1 MLCLFLICTRTF
13 FILKICVSGFNE
25 GIVNSKIISFADD
38 TRLYNSVSE
47 VEDCDVLQSDLNT
60 IYKWADANNMAFN
73 KFKYVCFTPSETISH
88 SNIYLC
94 PKINLIDKVENIKD
108 LGITLLVLVLVYTQ
122 EGSLWSI
129 VLRCD
134 DHTGIFTCDGFARD
148 PYFYVPA
155 ETQSYVIKLSC
166 SRKVLAASGD

>member
-1 MLCLFLICTRTF
+1 MC
-13 FILKICVSGFNE
+13 
-25 GIVNSKIISFADD
+25 
-38 TRLYNSVSE
+38 E
-47 VEDCDVLQSDLNT
+47 VDVVVFVV
-60 IYKWADANNMAFN
+60 A
-73 KFKYVCFTPSETISH
+73 V
-88 SNIYLC
+88 YLTC
-94 PKINLIDKVENIKD
+94 MRWI
-108 LGITLLVLVLVYTQ
+108 LVLVLVYTQ

-134 DHTGIFTCDGFARD
+134 DHTGIFTCDGCARD